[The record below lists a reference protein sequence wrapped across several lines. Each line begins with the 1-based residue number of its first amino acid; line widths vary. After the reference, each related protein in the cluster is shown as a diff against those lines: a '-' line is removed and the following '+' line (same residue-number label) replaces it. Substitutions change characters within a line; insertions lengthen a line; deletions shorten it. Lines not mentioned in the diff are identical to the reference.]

1 VVVIWAIGILAL
13 LFSTYVGLARYRAI
27 EAAGLA
33 KRARA
38 EALADAGIN
47 IGLLDLLA
55 GMASAQAGG
64 PRFGRI
70 GRPAICMAG
79 PGTQLAV
86 AVTDE
91 GGKVDLNTASP
102 ELVEALLLGID
113 RGNGARAARNILAL
127 REAVLAAQRAQGL
140 VSAAAP
146 VLRSVLEFDQLGEM
160 ESRLLPALLPFATV
174 HSRSTGIDPAVA
186 PLSVLN
192 LLSPGGAASREEAR
206 RAMPSAFG
214 VASPGRTF
222 LVSVEALVAG
232 TRSSRDVV
240 VEVADDLDSKFRI
253 LEYRDGSLR
262 LEPHQT
268 GLPPC

>member
-33 KRARA
+33 KRARS

-47 IGLLDLLA
+47 IGILDLLA
-55 GMASAQAGG
+55 GRANAQAGG
-64 PRFGRI
+64 PRFGRN
-70 GRPAICMAG
+70 GRPAICTIG

-86 AVTDE
+86 AVADE

-113 RGNGARAARNILAL
+113 RGNGARTARNILSL

-140 VSAAAP
+140 VSATAP
-146 VLRSVLEFDQLGEM
+146 VLRSVLEFDQFGET
-160 ESRLLPALLPFATV
+160 ESRLLPALLPLVTV
-174 HSRSTGIDPAVA
+174 HSRSTGIDPGVA

-192 LLSPGGAASREEAR
+192 VLSPGGAASREEAR
-206 RAMPSAFG
+206 RAIPSAFA

-222 LVSVEALVAG
+222 LISVESLVAG

-240 VEVADDLDSKFRI
+240 VEVAGDPEPNFKI
-253 LEYRDGSLR
+253 HEYRDGSLR
-262 LEPHQT
+262 FEQQQT
-268 GLPPC
+268 GLAPC

>member
-47 IGLLDLLA
+47 IGILDLLA
-55 GMASAQAGG
+55 GRANAQAGG
-64 PRFGRI
+64 PRFGRN
-70 GRPAICMAG
+70 GRPAFCTAG

-113 RGNGARAARNILAL
+113 RGNGARTARNILAL

-146 VLRSVLEFDQLGEM
+146 VLRSVLEFDQFGET
-160 ESRLLPALLPFATV
+160 ESRLLPALLPLVTV
-174 HSRSTGIDPAVA
+174 HSRSTGIDPGVA

-192 LLSPGGAASREEAR
+192 VLSPGGAASREEAR
-206 RAMPSAFG
+206 RAIPSAFA

-222 LVSVEALVAG
+222 LISVESLVAG

-240 VEVADDLDSKFRI
+240 VEVAGDPDPNFKI
-253 LEYRDGSLR
+253 HEYRDGSLR
-262 LEPHQT
+262 FEQQQT
-268 GLPPC
+268 GLAPC